1 MTAAL
6 TEDSGNPAKE
16 DGMNYHRNDDEMMR
30 QAKGDEPITIDKL
43 NDELESLLE
52 EQAEMRKRNAYY
64 IKNKTMIG
72 YEGLSDD
79 EAKKLKGRPDSY
91 GYSELVY
98 SSLDF
103 AIISDKITNLRVHI
117 KHLKWTQ

>member
-1 MTAAL
+1 
-6 TEDSGNPAKE
+6 
-16 DGMNYHRNDDEMMR
+16 MNYHRNDEEMMR
-30 QAKGDEPITIDKL
+30 QAK
-43 NDELESLLE
+43 
-52 EQAEMRKRNAYY
+52 
-64 IKNKTMIG
+64 
-72 YEGLSDD
+72 DD
-79 EAKKLKGRPDSY
+79 DSY

>member
-1 MTAAL
+1 
-6 TEDSGNPAKE
+6 
-16 DGMNYHRNDDEMMR
+16 MNYHRNDEEMMR
-30 QAKGDEPITIDKL
+30 QAKGDEP
-43 NDELESLLE
+43 E

>member
-1 MTAAL
+1 
-6 TEDSGNPAKE
+6 
-16 DGMNYHRNDDEMMR
+16 MNYHRNDEEMMR

-79 EAKKLKGRPDSY
+79 EAKKLKG
-91 GYSELVY
+91 
-98 SSLDF
+98 
-103 AIISDKITNLRVHI
+103 
-117 KHLKWTQ
+117 

>member
-6 TEDSGNPAKE
+6 TEESGNPAKE
-16 DGMNYHRNDDEMMR
+16 DGMNYHRNDEEMMR

-72 YEGLSDD
+72 Q
-79 EAKKLKGRPDSY
+79 
-91 GYSELVY
+91 
-98 SSLDF
+98 
-103 AIISDKITNLRVHI
+103 LRLFRI
-117 KHLKWTQ
+117 GILQP

>member
-1 MTAAL
+1 
-6 TEDSGNPAKE
+6 
-16 DGMNYHRNDDEMMR
+16 MNYHRNDEEMMR

-79 EAKKLKGRPDSY
+79 EAKKVKEGFDRT
-91 GYSELVY
+91 VT
-98 SSLDF
+98 
-103 AIISDKITNLRVHI
+103 AIQN
-117 KHLKWTQ
+117 WYTQP

>member
-1 MTAAL
+1 
-6 TEDSGNPAKE
+6 
-16 DGMNYHRNDDEMMR
+16 MNYHRNDEEMMR

-52 EQAEMRKRNAYY
+52 EQAEMRKRN
-64 IKNKTMIG
+64 G

>member
-1 MTAAL
+1 
-6 TEDSGNPAKE
+6 
-16 DGMNYHRNDDEMMR
+16 MNYHRNDEEMMR
-30 QAKGDEPITIDKL
+30 QAKGDEPITIEKL

-79 EAKKLKGRPDSY
+79 EAKKVKRQIGQ
-91 GYSELVY
+91 
-98 SSLDF
+98 
-103 AIISDKITNLRVHI
+103 LRLFRI
-117 KHLKWTQ
+117 GILQP

>member
-1 MTAAL
+1 
-6 TEDSGNPAKE
+6 
-16 DGMNYHRNDDEMMR
+16 MNYHRNDEEMMR
-30 QAKGDEPITIDKL
+30 QANGDEPITIDKL